1 MKEETRILN
10 KQLDGLLERYAG
22 DAMELIPILQQ
33 VQGVFGY
40 LPEPAMQK
48 VARFLNIPESSVF
61 GVATFYEQFRFTP
74 MGRTK
79 ITVCRGTA
87 CHVRGAQQLIETV
100 EKTLGIEEGETTED
114 QEFTLETAACIG
126 CCALAPCVMIN
137 DDVEAKL
144 TPKKL
149 KGFIEQK
156 EDEK

>member
-1 MKEETRILN
+1 MKEETKIVN
-10 KQLDGLLERYAG
+10 SQLDGILERYSG
-22 DAMELIPILQQ
+22 HAMELIPILQQ
-33 VQGVFGY
+33 IQGVLGY
-40 LPEPAMQK
+40 LPEAAMQR
-48 VARFLNIPESSVF
+48 VARFLKIPESSVF

-74 MGRTK
+74 MGRKK

-114 QEFTLETAACIG
+114 QEYTLETAACIG

-137 DDVEAKL
+137 DEVEAKL

-149 KGFIEQK
+149 KGFIERK
-156 EDEK
+156 GDEK

>member
-1 MKEETRILN
+1 MKEEEKILST
-10 KQLDGLLERYAG
+10 QLDGILERYSS

-33 VQGVFGY
+33 IQGVFGY
-40 LPEPAMQK
+40 LPELAMQR
-48 VARFLNIPESSVF
+48 VARFLKIPESSVF

-74 MGRTK
+74 MGRKK

-100 EKTLGIEEGETTED
+100 EKTLGIQEGETTED
-114 QEFTLETAACIG
+114 QEYTLETAACIG

-137 DDVEAKL
+137 DEVEAKL

-149 KGFIEQK
+149 KGFIEQ
-156 EDEK
+156 EGEEK

>member
-1 MKEETRILN
+1 MYAIRSYYDLFKQKGRNADRGAGKFILT
-10 KQLDGLLERYAG
+10 LS
-22 DAMELIPILQQ
+22 PILQQ
-33 VQGVFGY
+33 IQGVLGY
-40 LPEPAMQK
+40 LPEAAMQR
-48 VARFLNIPESSVF
+48 VARFLKIPDSSVF

-74 MGRTK
+74 MGRKK

-114 QEFTLETAACIG
+114 QEYTLETAACIG

-137 DDVEAKL
+137 DEVEAKL

-149 KGFIEQK
+149 T
-156 EDEK
+156 

>member
-1 MKEETRILN
+1 MNEETKILN
-10 KQLDGLLERYAG
+10 TQLSGILERYSG

-33 VQGVFGY
+33 IQGIFGY
-40 LPEPAMQK
+40 LPEAAMQR
-48 VARFLNIPESSVF
+48 VARFLKIPESSVF

-74 MGRTK
+74 MGRKK

-100 EKTLGIEEGETTED
+100 EKILGIEEGETTED

-137 DDVEAKL
+137 DEVEAKL

-149 KGFIEQK
+149 KGFIEK
-156 EDEK
+156 TGDEK